1 PQNPKPLIQEN
12 LFIYIIL
19 KYIRIKFINN
29 RMSDLDSEDGVVKKM
44 AKWKLYTIMLFMLA
58 FVTYNTLIAKAMD
71 EFEVG
76 EVYDHDKK
84 KHVPAA
90 MYSTP
95 TGANWKSATVAKSPT
110 SWPRLN

>member
-1 PQNPKPLIQEN
+1 
-12 LFIYIIL
+12 
-19 KYIRIKFINN
+19 
-29 RMSDLDSEDGVVKKM
+29 MSDLDSEDGVVKKM

-84 KHVPAA
+84 KTCPQKVFSSFCLGSFDVFRRIYLTFRIFHKIGI
-90 MYSTP
+90 SNCEKTRFER
-95 TGANWKSATVAKSPT
+95 NRKKE
-110 SWPRLN
+110 N